1 MKTKKY
7 LLPLFVLISAALG
20 CATFSTGGTAPVSNP
35 TSAGPEPTASQTP
48 RLAIPTTSGGQDEP
62 VLITGDIPYTSP
74 FFLNSVSEPFV
85 LLEDEAGFVKRDKEF
100 RFALPGQ
107 TIGPVILD
115 NDKKLT
121 YSLTLPEVPQ
131 ATQMDVDNNGKPDQG
146 VQIFQVAYWSNT
158 WGGPFLEE
166 RDGKGWSTA
175 YSSAITDPEKH
186 DEIVGGILV
195 VWAPDDKQSFPTS
208 FGADGKLFTADD
220 PTATIPAGY
229 SLVDLNKEPFRV
241 YKEANPKITLNEG
254 AGAVKDYS
262 AMSYSEAFDALFKK
276 ASVEYPF
283 TKEKGINWEALYQ
296 QSKPNFDK
304 ASSSQDFY
312 IALRDFAYQIPDGH
326 VNVTLDRDVFYANYG
341 GGFGLVLALLSDQTI
356 IVSEVLPGK
365 PGDSAGIQPGAQII
379 SWDGMPVMEAVKKV
393 VSGFG
398 PYSAEHTRLLGQVVF
413 LTRVPPNSK
422 VEVTFKNPDSQEK
435 TVTMQAEAEYDSLFK
450 TIPSFSQDVLELPI
464 TGKVLS
470 SGIGYIRITSFNDDY
485 NLMAKLWDRYMQSMV
500 DNDVAGLIIDLRSNS
515 GGSSGLA
522 MDFAGY
528 FFDREIKLYDT
539 YYYNAIS
546 GQFEASGYP
555 TLLKPAPLYYKG
567 PIAVLVSPDCVSA
580 CEGFAYALHQ
590 DQRSIVVG
598 NYPTAGAFGEVGL
611 GQYKLPDDFSMQL
624 PTGRPV
630 TPEGEIVIEGKGV
643 IPDISVPVT
652 IESVLGHTDTLLDA
666 AVQALQKLM
675 K

>member
-1 MKTKKY
+1 
-7 LLPLFVLISAALG
+7 
-20 CATFSTGGTAPVSNP
+20 
-35 TSAGPEPTASQTP
+35 
-48 RLAIPTTSGGQDEP
+48 
-62 VLITGDIPYTSP
+62 
-74 FFLNSVSEPFV
+74 
-85 LLEDEAGFVKRDKEF
+85 
-100 RFALPGQ
+100 
-107 TIGPVILD
+107 
-115 NDKKLT
+115 
-121 YSLTLPEVPQ
+121 
-131 ATQMDVDNNGKPDQG
+131 
-146 VQIFQVAYWSNT
+146 
-158 WGGPFLEE
+158 
-166 RDGKGWSTA
+166 
-175 YSSAITDPEKH
+175 
-186 DEIVGGILV
+186 
-195 VWAPDDKQSFPTS
+195 
-208 FGADGKLFTADD
+208 
-220 PTATIPAGY
+220 
-229 SLVDLNKEPFRV
+229 
-241 YKEANPKITLNEG
+241 
-254 AGAVKDYS
+254 VKDYS

-528 FFDREIKLYDT
+528 FFDRESQPHSITRVRSRCWSVRIALAPAKALPMRYIK
-539 YYYNAIS
+539 IS
-546 GQFEASGYP
+546 ALSWWEIILPLA
-555 TLLKPAPLYYKG
+555 LLARWDWAN
-567 PIAVLVSPDCVSA
+567 ISCQMISR
-580 CEGFAYALHQ
+580 C
-590 DQRSIVVG
+590 
-598 NYPTAGAFGEVGL
+598 NYP
-611 GQYKLPDDFSMQL
+611 
-624 PTGRPV
+624 PV
-630 TPEGEIVIEGKGV
+630 
-643 IPDISVPVT
+643 D
-652 IESVLGHTDTLLDA
+652 L
-666 AVQALQKLM
+666 
-675 K
+675 